1 LPQFAVTFGIF
12 FSTLLA
18 STQFLAL
25 GSYNMDPAILQ
36 SLQEIASLLLIVHDD
51 YLKGVY
57 GNDILSSLTEL
68 LEDVGLQ
75 SKVSML
81 DAERL
86 RRAVMMNSDVDMG
99 YELFYDWL
107 RGVGQ
112 LVCNERDVAGKKAL
126 HYLLTHY
133 IIPFASTMGSKA
145 DNARSTRSDGS
156 VPYFT
161 DSALRV
167 MVDYESFL
175 LHWYFEI
182 VTEVSRSCTFPFN
195 AILIKDD

>member
-1 LPQFAVTFGIF
+1 
-12 FSTLLA
+12 
-18 STQFLAL
+18 
-25 GSYNMDPAILQ
+25 MDPAILQ

-75 SKVSML
+75 SKVSVL

-86 RRAVMMNSDVDMG
+86 RRAVMMSSDVDMG

-133 IIPFASTMGSKA
+133 IIPFASTMGSRTESA
-145 DNARSTRSDGS
+145 RNASS
-156 VPYFT
+156 VGVPCFT

-167 MVDYESFL
+167 MVEYDAFL
-175 LHWYFEI
+175 LHWYYEI
-182 VTEVSRSCTFPFN
+182 VTEVSRVDTCTI
-195 AILIKDD
+195 AQT